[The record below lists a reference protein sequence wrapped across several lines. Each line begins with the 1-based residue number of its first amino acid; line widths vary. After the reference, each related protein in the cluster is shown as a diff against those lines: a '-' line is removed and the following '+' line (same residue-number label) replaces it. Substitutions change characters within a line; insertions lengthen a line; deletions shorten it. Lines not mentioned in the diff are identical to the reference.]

1 MKNNSLKTSAE
12 LMILKSFDT
21 IQKYNQTAL
30 TYEPP
35 HAKTNKMTCAPSE
48 GSDQLG
54 HPSSLIRVF
63 AVHMKIRWAL
73 NYLLSAR

>member
-1 MKNNSLKTSAE
+1 MYNNSLKTSTE
-12 LMILKSFDT
+12 LMIMTSFDT

-48 GSDQLG
+48 DANQPG
-54 HPSSLIRVF
+54 HSPSLIKVF
-63 AVHMKIRWAL
+63 AVRMKKRWTL
-73 NYLLSAR
+73 NYPLSAQ